1 MESYGLI
8 GSIIIGGI
16 AGLLAGKLIK
26 GEGYGC
32 FINVLLGLFGSALC
46 SWLFGLLHIP
56 EWGGLLGHI
65 GTGTIGAVIIVYVA
79 SLLRK
84 GK

>member
-1 MESYGLI
+1 
-8 GSIIIGGI
+8 
-16 AGLLAGKLIK
+16 
-26 GEGYGC
+26 
-32 FINVLLGLFGSALC
+32 
-46 SWLFGLLHIP
+46 LHIP